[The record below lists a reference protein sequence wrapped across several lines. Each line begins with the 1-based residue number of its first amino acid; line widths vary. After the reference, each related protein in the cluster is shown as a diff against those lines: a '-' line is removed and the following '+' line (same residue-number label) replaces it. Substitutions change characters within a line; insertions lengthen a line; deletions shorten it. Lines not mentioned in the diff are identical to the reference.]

1 VEAYPPVALY
11 VHVPFCLSL
20 CPYCDFVVYS
30 GRHARGPTSRVG
42 TFVAALL
49 VELDLRADLLDA
61 RFGAGRPPL
70 ETLYLGGGTP
80 SLVPAAVIR
89 QLLERVDRRF
99 GIATGAE
106 VTMEANPGV
115 ADRGDLAGFR
125 AAGVNRLS
133 LGVQSL
139 DRSELKRLGRRHG
152 PDDVADAMAAARAAG
167 FGHVS
172 LDLLY
177 DIPGQTVGSWEAT
190 LEGVVGLA
198 PEHISAYALTLD
210 DPEAESLTG
219 PTGDHLPLRSGAR
232 AWRGRARQE
241 QDEDLAAELYALART
256 RLAAAGYA
264 GYELSNW
271 ARPGRECR
279 HNLAYWQR
287 EPYEAVGPGAHAFDG
302 ALERRWNAARLDAYT
317 GALLPRDRSQASL
330 PPGGRET
337 LDGATARA
345 ESVILALRLASG
357 VDEAL
362 LGDPLLAPG
371 LAWGLQAGLLER
383 GSGRIRLSGWGR
395 LLSNEIF
402 SRLLPDPV
410 PGTPAPVATEAAA

>member
-1 VEAYPPVALY
+1 VEAQPPAALY

-30 GRHARGPTSRVG
+30 GRDARGPASRVDA
-42 TFVAALL
+42 FVDAVLA
-49 VELDLRADLLDA
+49 ELELRADALDE
-61 RFGAGRPPL
+61 RFGAARAGL
-70 ETLYLGGGTP
+70 TSLYLGGGTP
-80 SLVPAAVIR
+80 SLLPAAVIR
-89 QLLERVDRRF
+89 ELLERLDRRF
-99 GIATGAE
+99 GIAPAAE
-106 VTMEANPGV
+106 VTMEANPGA
-115 ADRGDLAGFR
+115 ADRGELAGFR

-167 FGHVS
+167 FENVS

-177 DIPGQTVGSWEAT
+177 DIPSQTVGSWEAT
-190 LEGVVGLA
+190 LEGAIGLV
-198 PEHISAYALTLD
+198 PDHISAYALTLD

-219 PTGDHLPLRSGAR
+219 PAGDHLPLRSGAR
-232 AWRGRARQE
+232 AWRGRARRE
-241 QDEDLAAELYALART
+241 QDEDLAVELYALART
-256 RLAAAGYA
+256 RLAAAGYV

-271 ARPGRECR
+271 ARPGAECR

-302 ALERRWNAARLDAYT
+302 ALERRWNAARLDAYLA
-317 GALLPRDRSQASL
+317 ALLPRDGSQAEL

-337 LDGATARA
+337 LDESTARA
-345 ESVILALRLASG
+345 EGAILGLRLASG

-362 LGDPLLAPG
+362 LSDPLVAPG

-383 GSGRIRLSGWGR
+383 GSGRIRLSGSGR
-395 LLSNEIF
+395 LLSNEVF
-402 SRLLPDPV
+402 SRLLPDPA
-410 PGTPAPVATEAAA
+410 PGIPAPVATEAAA

>member
-1 VEAYPPVALY
+1 MQARSPVALY

-20 CPYCDFVVYS
+20 CPYCDFVVYT
-30 GRHARGPTSRVG
+30 GRDAHGPASMVDA
-42 TFVAALL
+42 FVRALL
-49 VELDLRADLLDA
+49 VELDLRADALEE
-61 RFGAGRPPL
+61 RFGAARAAL
-70 ETLYLGGGTP
+70 TSVYLGGGTP
-80 SLVPAAVIR
+80 SLLPAAVIR
-89 QLLERVDRRF
+89 GLLERVDRRF
-99 GIATGAE
+99 GIASGAE
-106 VTMEANPGV
+106 VTMESNPG
-115 ADRGDLAGFR
+115 AGDRGDLAGFR

-139 DRSELKRLGRRHG
+139 DPSELKRLGRRHG

-167 FGHVS
+167 FEDVS

-190 LEGVVGLA
+190 IEGAIGLV
-198 PEHISAYALTLD
+198 PDHISAYALTLD

-232 AWRGRARQE
+232 AWRGRARRE
-241 QDEDLAAELYALART
+241 QDEDMAAELYALAMA
-256 RLAAAGYA
+256 RLAAAGYV

-287 EPYEAVGPGAHAFDG
+287 EPYEAVGPGAHASDG
-302 ALERRWNAARLDAYT
+302 ALERRWNAARLEGYLA
-317 GALLPRDRSQASL
+317 ALLARDGSQAEL

-345 ESVILALRLASG
+345 EGVILGLRMTSG

-362 LGDPLLAPG
+362 ISDPLLAPG
-371 LAWGLQAGLLER
+371 LAWGLQARLLER
-383 GSGRIRLSGWGR
+383 GSARIRLSESGR

-402 SRLLPDPV
+402 LRLLPDAA
-410 PGTPAPVATEAAA
+410 PGTSSPVATEAAA

>member
-1 VEAYPPVALY
+1 MEAQPPVALY

-30 GRHARGPTSRVG
+30 GRDAHGPASRVG

-49 VELDLRADLLDA
+49 VELELRADLLDA

-70 ETLYLGGGTP
+70 ESLYLGGGTP
-80 SLVPAAVIR
+80 SLLPAAVI
-89 QLLERVDRRF
+89 QELLERVDRRF

-106 VTMEANPGV
+106 VTTEANPGV

-139 DRSELKRLGRRHG
+139 DPSELKRLGRRHG
-152 PDDVADAMAAARAAG
+152 PADVAGAMAAARAAG
-167 FGHVS
+167 FDDVS

-177 DIPGQTVGSWEAT
+177 DIPSQTVGTWQAT
-190 LEGVVGLA
+190 LDGAIALT
-198 PEHISAYALTLD
+198 PDHISAYALTLD

-232 AWRGRARQE
+232 AWRGRARRE
-241 QDEDLAAELYALART
+241 QDEDLAVELYALART
-256 RLAAAGYA
+256 RLAAAGYG

-302 ALERRWNAARLDAYT
+302 ALERRWNAARLDAYLA
-317 GALLPRDRSQASL
+317 ALLPRDGSQAEL

-345 ESVILALRLASG
+345 EGVILGLRLASG

-362 LGDPLLAPG
+362 SSDPLLAPG
-371 LAWGLQAGLLER
+371 LAWGLKAGILEC
-383 GSGRIRLSGWGR
+383 GSGRIRLSGSGR
-395 LLSNEIF
+395 LLSNEVF
-402 SRLLPDPV
+402 SRLLPDAA
-410 PGTPAPVATEAAA
+410 PGTSSPVATEAAA